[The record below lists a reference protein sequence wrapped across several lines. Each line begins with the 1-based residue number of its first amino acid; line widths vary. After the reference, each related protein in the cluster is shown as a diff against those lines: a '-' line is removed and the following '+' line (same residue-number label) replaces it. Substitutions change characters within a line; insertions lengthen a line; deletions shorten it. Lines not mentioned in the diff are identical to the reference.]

1 MLGARLR
8 NLRKQKGL
16 KQKDL
21 AEMTHINAQNIAR
34 YENAES
40 STVKTTTLEKLAKAL
55 NTTTDFLLGLTDNVG
70 LDLFEINEEDTVKV
84 PIYGQIPAGRPI
96 EALQVDC
103 GYIEY
108 SASHFKGGKQF
119 IGLKVKG
126 NSMYP
131 FYMEGDTVII
141 EITPE
146 AQSGDDVVVFIGYDN
161 EATLKKFHQKEDH
174 IELEPINRE
183 YSIRKFYKND
193 QPIRILGVVRELRR
207 EVS

>member
-1 MLGARLR
+1 MLGARIKH
-8 NLRKQKGL
+8 LRKLRGL

-21 AEMTHINAQNIAR
+21 AKLTGIKAQNLNY
-34 YENAES
+34 YENKE
-40 STVKTTTLEKLAKAL
+40 STVVKSTTLQKIANAL
-55 NTTTDFLLGLTDNVG
+55 NTSTDYLLGKKDFDDF
-70 LDLFEINEEDTVKV
+70 DLFEINEEDTIKV

-161 EATLKKFHQKEDH
+161 EATLKKFHRKEDH

>member
-1 MLGARLR
+1 MLGARIKH
-8 NLRKQKGL
+8 LRKLRGL

-21 AEMTHINAQNIAR
+21 AKITGISNQNISK
-34 YENAES
+34 YEKAES
-40 STVKTTTLEKLAKAL
+40 TVVKSNTLEKIANAL
-55 NTTTDFLLGLTDNVG
+55 NTSTDYLLGVKDFDDF
-70 LDLFEINEEDTVKV
+70 DLVEINEEDTVKV